1 MKEERYKKALHT
13 LNAEADI
20 EGSCIVSRDGMLI
33 YSDMRDVHAEV
44 FAAMLATLLS
54 SAEVATD
61 EIKAGV
67 PDAVVV
73 EGKNKKIIVMGA
85 GAHALLACITSADV
99 DEVRE
104 ALQKAAS
111 AIDTIASEK
120 K

>member
-1 MKEERYKKALHT
+1 MKEERYKKVLHT

-61 EIKAGV
+61 EVRAGV
-67 PDAVVV
+67 PDVVV

-85 GAHALLACITSADV
+85 GAHTLLACITSGDV
-99 DEVRE
+99 GGVKS
-104 ALQKAAS
+104 AMQKAAG
-111 AIDTIASEK
+111 AIDAIVSEK